1 MTLVVAVEVVME
13 EFGGTFEDMM
23 ADLTVG
29 GDTKVEDISWFGW
42 A

>member
-13 EFGGTFEDMM
+13 ELGGTFDEMM
-23 ADLTVG
+23 ADLTVF
-29 GDTKVEDISWFGW
+29 EDILGFGW